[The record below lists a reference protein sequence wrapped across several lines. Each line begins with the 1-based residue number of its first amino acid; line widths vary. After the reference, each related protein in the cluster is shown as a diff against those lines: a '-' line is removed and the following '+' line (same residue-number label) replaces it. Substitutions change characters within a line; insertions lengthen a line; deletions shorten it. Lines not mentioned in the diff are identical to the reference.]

1 MGLVNVATV
10 SVFFGKDE
18 ELICGQGLRV
28 ATQTDTAS
36 TVPGNELKASMMR
49 KSVANWTCG
58 EHKQSI
64 HGWAKKWSL
73 GCVSPAS

>member
-1 MGLVNVATV
+1 M
-10 SVFFGKDE
+10 SVFSGKDE

-36 TVPGNELKASMMR
+36 TVPGNELKTSMLR
-49 KSVANWTCG
+49 RFVANWTCG

-64 HGWAKKWSL
+64 HGWAEKWSL
-73 GCVSPAS
+73 GCVNPAS